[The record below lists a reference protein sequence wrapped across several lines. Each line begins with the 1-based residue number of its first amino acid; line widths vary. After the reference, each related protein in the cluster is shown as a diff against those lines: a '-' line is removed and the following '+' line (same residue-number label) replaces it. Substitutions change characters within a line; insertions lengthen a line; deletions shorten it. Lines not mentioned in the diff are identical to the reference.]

1 MESLTATQR
10 SELADLQLR
19 AAEIA
24 EVSNSPFAATNKQY
38 VDAQVLA
45 ADTRVSDIL
54 AGSQPAFDTLIEL
67 KTLLD
72 SGDASL
78 STVLTSQIGT
88 ETTRRTAADVAL
100 GSRIDAE
107 AIARA
112 AAISSEASAR
122 SSADNTLTASIAT
135 VSSTVAALSSKQSSD
150 NTARLD
156 EITSESSRAQGAEIS
171 LSSSIEDESFARAT
185 AVGQVQSNLDGEVIL
200 RGEAVG
206 QVQSNLDGEV
216 ILREEAV
223 GQVQS
228 ALGDEVV
235 LRGEETEALRVDKFD
250 RSEQYSKRDDGNF
263 AVSGDAFLYIGTHWR
278 IRANDG
284 GSKRLEFE
292 YSSDASLAN
301 FKTAVPFIRGA

>member
-200 RGEAVG
+200 R
-206 QVQSNLDGEV
+206 
-216 ILREEAV
+216 EEAV